1 MPRTSHKLKQTFDV
15 HSLDLVKVAKG
26 FGFDVPPRVDLSI
39 KMSGR
44 NTRGGKG
51 GKKGGAKEKR
61 QQGGGNAAFSASNPY
76 GSKGSGD
83 KRQFSY

>member
-1 MPRTSHKLKQTFDV
+1 MAYASHKLKRIFDV
-15 HSLDLVKVAKG
+15 HALDLVKVAKG

-44 NTRGGKG
+44 NSRGKN
-51 GKKGGAKEKR
+51 KGGAKEKR
-61 QQGGGNAAFSASNPY
+61 QAGGRGKAFSADNPY
-76 GSKGSGD
+76 GNKGSSD